1 MIEINLK
8 SYQVRKITIYLGQ
21 SKTESSFVIT
31 EFIEGLLG
39 ANIWE
44 KIVKQILKG
53 DQWDELLI
61 R

>member
-1 MIEINLK
+1 MIEIYLK

-21 SKTESSFVIT
+21 SNTESSFVVT

-44 KIVKQILKG
+44 KIGKQILKG

-61 R
+61 G